1 MLIIEGGSNSFYFV
15 RRNHLMNKTTI
26 LLLCGGGASEHEIS
40 LVSAD
45 YLQQQLHL
53 SNLFDVVRV
62 EMKPTGWF
70 TQADEMVYLDTN
82 SASLNSSQGS
92 QPIDFV
98 IPCIHGYPGE
108 TGDIQSMLELA
119 GIPYLGCGPEASS
132 NSFNKITSKLWY
144 DALGIP
150 NTPYL
155 FLSDNDQHSID
166 QAEQAYEQWGAIFV
180 KAARQGSSVGCY
192 KITEKQQ
199 IAEAVRLA
207 FTFSDQVLIEQ
218 AVKPRELEVAAYE
231 YDGML
236 HITQPGE
243 IIAPEDAFY
252 SYEEKYSANS
262 HSVTYVVA
270 DGLTS
275 QQSELIRC
283 YAEKVFR
290 HMKLKHLARIDFFLT
305 AQGEIYL
312 NEVNTFPGMT
322 PISMFPKMLEHHG
335 PRFSEFLNDCIQRS
349 VNPKALS

>member
-1 MLIIEGGSNSFYFV
+1 
-15 RRNHLMNKTTI
+15 MNKTTI
-26 LLLCGGGASEHEIS
+26 LLLCGGGSSEHEIS

-45 YLQQQLHL
+45 YLQQQLTL
-53 SNLFDVVRV
+53 TPSFDVIRV

-70 TQADEMVYLDTN
+70 TDSGEMVYLDTN
-82 SASLNSSQGS
+82 SASLNGDHGS
-92 QPIDFV
+92 RHIDFV
-98 IPCIHGYPGE
+98 VPCIHGYPGE

-155 FLSDNDQHSID
+155 FLTENNEEALYKAQ
-166 QAEQAYEQWGAIFV
+166 QAFDKWGAVFI

-192 KITEKQQ
+192 KVTDRQQ
-199 IAEAVRLA
+199 VAKAIHDA
-207 FTFSDQVLIEQ
+207 FTFSDQVLVEQ

-231 YDGML
+231 LGGKL

-243 IIAPEDAFY
+243 IIAPDDAFY

-262 HSVTYVVA
+262 HSITKVTA
-270 DGLTS
+270 DNITAE
-275 QQSELIRC
+275 QRDLIKHC
-283 YAEKVFR
+283 AEKVFV
-290 HMKLKHLARIDFFLT
+290 HMKLRHLARIDFFLT
-305 AQGEIYL
+305 SQGEIYL

-335 PRFSEFLNDCIQRS
+335 HSFSVFLADCVQRS
-349 VNPKALS
+349 LMSKV